1 MKLNLEART
10 LAEQKVKA
18 SLEANT
24 SSILAEKIN
33 NGVRIQKDGKQLLNK
48 KTLAGF
54 MQYAC
59 EKARKQADKGARSA
73 CIDDETVYG
82 WAIHYFEEDSIEGT
96 LFHEDG
102 TEYKKQ
108 PSAIA
113 KAPTVKYAPPKP
125 QPKPQMSMFDMIEN
139 EDNSGI
145 CATQSD
151 EELTECDCEAVEQTA
166 VEEPQNVDPETGE
179 ILSEEE
185 MREFDGDIDESLL
198 TVSGILSDYST
209 ENPADEMLPKDAS
222 PAAEED
228 IFDVSAFDSEAV
240 AILSEIFGDE
250 IDLR

>member
-18 SLEANT
+18 YLEANA

-54 MQYAC
+54 LQYAC

-82 WAIHYFEEDSIEGT
+82 WAVHYFEEDSIEGT
-96 LFHEDG
+96 LFNEDG

-125 QPKPQMSMFDMIEN
+125 QMSFFEFLEN
-139 EDNSGI
+139 RNTQQQKDICKNSVED
-145 CATQSD
+145 D
-151 EELTECDCEAVEQTA
+151 EEPTEEEIPKAVEQNEGVSTLCA
-166 VEEPQNVDPETGE
+166 DPETGE
-179 ILSEEE
+179 VLTEEE
-185 MREFDGDIDESLL
+185 MREFDGDI
-198 TVSGILSDYST
+198 
-209 ENPADEMLPKDAS
+209 
-222 PAAEED
+222 EEPD
-228 IFDVSAFDSEAV
+228 MNEIDSSAFDVEAL
-240 AILSEIFGDE
+240 AILDEIFGNE
-250 IDLR
+250 LEVR

>member
-18 SLEANT
+18 YLEANA

-54 MQYAC
+54 LQYAC
-59 EKARKQADKGARSA
+59 EEARKQADKGARSA

-82 WAIHYFEEDSIEGT
+82 WAVHYFEEDSIEGT

-102 TEYKKQ
+102 TVYKKQ

-125 QPKPQMSMFDMIEN
+125 QPKPQMSFFELLENAKDTQQQKDICKNSIE
-139 EDNSGI
+139 D
-145 CATQSD
+145 D
-151 EELTECDCEAVEQTA
+151 EEPTEEEIPEAVEQNEGVSTLCA
-166 VEEPQNVDPETGE
+166 DPETGGV
-179 ILSEEE
+179 LTVEE
-185 MREFDGDIDESLL
+185 MREFDGDI
-198 TVSGILSDYST
+198 
-209 ENPADEMLPKDAS
+209 
-222 PAAEED
+222 EEPD
-228 IFDVSAFDSEAV
+228 MNEIDSSAFDVEAL
-240 AILSEIFGDE
+240 AILDEIFGNE
-250 IDLR
+250 LEVR